1 MAKSEAEH
9 EEDEEDRQRL
19 ADRVLG
25 RLEDAVYWGIA
36 LVLIIGSVALLIA
49 QFNTMLRLRNAP
61 VDTSMLEVLDGLLL
75 IFIFVELLY
84 AVRACLRSH
93 EIVAEP
99 FLIVGI
105 LAGIKEIVVLSVE
118 AATLLEKGP
127 AFARAVVEIGVLA
140 GVVLALALAAF
151 VLRERR
157 RDTEDAG
164 EQAADEDSAARTPDR
179 TPRRT
184 VPSHRRVMYAIIY
197 NVVSTPRERM
207 VVSAALLI
215 RERGAHATA
224 ISDVLEHS
232 GAPRGSAY
240 HYFPGGRTQ
249 LLGEAIEYAGDYVA
263 GKISGRRAS
272 STLLDELGRRCTA
285 SS

>member
-1 MAKSEAEH
+1 MAKSESEH

-25 RLEDAVYWGIA
+25 KLEDGVYWGIA
-36 LVLIIGSVALLIA
+36 LVLIIGSVSLLVS
-49 QFNTMLRLRNAP
+49 QFNTMLRLRDAAAKT
-61 VDTSMLEVLDGLLL
+61 VMLEILDGLLL

-127 AFARAVVEIGVLA
+127 AFSRAVVEIGVLA
-140 GVVLALALAAF
+140 GVVLALALSAF

-164 EQAADEDSAARTPDR
+164 ERAGEDEEEPAKS
-179 TPRRT
+179 
-184 VPSHRRVMYAIIY
+184 
-197 NVVSTPRERM
+197 
-207 VVSAALLI
+207 
-215 RERGAHATA
+215 
-224 ISDVLEHS
+224 
-232 GAPRGSAY
+232 
-240 HYFPGGRTQ
+240 
-249 LLGEAIEYAGDYVA
+249 
-263 GKISGRRAS
+263 
-272 STLLDELGRRCTA
+272 
-285 SS
+285 

>member
-1 MAKSEAEH
+1 MAKQIGSTDG
-9 EEDEEDRQRL
+9 EEERQRV

-25 RLEDAVYWGIA
+25 ALEDAVYWAIA
-36 LVLIIGSVALLIA
+36 AVLVIGCAALIVA

-61 VDTSMLEVLDGLLL
+61 VNTTMLEILDGLLL

-127 AFARAVVEIGVLA
+127 AFSRAVVEIGVLA

-157 RDTEDAG
+157 TDTRDPG
-164 EQAADEDSAARTPDR
+164 E
-179 TPRRT
+179 
-184 VPSHRRVMYAIIY
+184 
-197 NVVSTPRERM
+197 
-207 VVSAALLI
+207 
-215 RERGAHATA
+215 
-224 ISDVLEHS
+224 
-232 GAPRGSAY
+232 
-240 HYFPGGRTQ
+240 
-249 LLGEAIEYAGDYVA
+249 
-263 GKISGRRAS
+263 RAS
-272 STLLDELGRRCTA
+272 EE
-285 SS
+285 

>member
-1 MAKSEAEH
+1 MSEKSESEG
-9 EEDEEDRQRL
+9 DEERQRL

-36 LVLIIGSVALLIA
+36 IVLIVGSVALLLA
-49 QFNTMLRLRNAP
+49 QFNTMLTLRSAP
-61 VDTSMLEVLDGLLL
+61 AKTVMLEILDGLLL

-127 AFARAVVEIGVLA
+127 AFSRAVVEIGVLA

-157 RDTEDAG
+157 RDTADVG
-164 EQAADEDSAARTPDR
+164 ESAEDED
-179 TPRRT
+179 
-184 VPSHRRVMYAIIY
+184 
-197 NVVSTPRERM
+197 E
-207 VVSAALLI
+207 
-215 RERGAHATA
+215 EKQTA
-224 ISDVLEHS
+224 KKS
-232 GAPRGSAY
+232 
-240 HYFPGGRTQ
+240 
-249 LLGEAIEYAGDYVA
+249 
-263 GKISGRRAS
+263 
-272 STLLDELGRRCTA
+272 
-285 SS
+285 